1 MTKPTHR
8 SVLISAATLLM
19 AFSLNAE
26 EAPRPIT
33 SMDSIAQEHAL
44 PCESLLIELA
54 SNSLKLN
61 PHRMLEQSTQ
71 ISENELFGA
80 FAVTDYRDRASH
92 VTFHGVE
99 NTLGRCQ
106 ATVTE
111 SYVLQTNCA
120 DARHEAFSKWDF
132 QGKLS
137 QETMVLSAK
146 RISGKQAFLTD
157 QKPAICLVT
166 TRYTLNQP

>member
-1 MTKPTHR
+1 MLKPANLPILLTATA
-8 SVLISAATLLM
+8 LFAALPLK
-19 AFSLNAE
+19 AE
-26 EAPRPIT
+26 ESPRPTT
-33 SMDSIAQEHAL
+33 SMDSIAQESAL

-54 SNSLKLN
+54 AKSLKLN

-71 ISENELFGA
+71 ISDKELFSA
-80 FAVTDYRDRASH
+80 IAVTEYRDRASH

-99 NTLGRCQ
+99 NTLGHCQ

-120 DARHEAFSKWDF
+120 DARHEAFSKWTF
-132 QGKLS
+132 QGKLNE
-137 QETMVLSAK
+137 QTMVLSAN
-146 RISGKQAFLTD
+146 RIAGKQAFLTD

-166 TRYTLNQP
+166 TRYQMNQP